1 MKKNNF
7 FFNAPLRSKTLNTQ
21 EEALQKVV
29 LAGKRL
35 KERRRELGI
44 SRSNLT
50 IRTKISVTVIEAI
63 ENGWIKQLP
72 EKTYLAKMLYI
83 LEKELELEKNT
94 FNPFLELDSP
104 KKLSK
109 VKIFTPGNIDFI
121 YTWHGSL
128 IYIILILISILIIN
142 KQQSY
147 LSIKKTQ
154 TTSPIIDNKI
164 VEDLK

>member
-50 IRTKISVTVIEAI
+50 IKTKISVTVIEAI

-94 FNPFLELDSP
+94 FNPFL
-104 KKLSK
+104 
-109 VKIFTPGNIDFI
+109 
-121 YTWHGSL
+121 
-128 IYIILILISILIIN
+128 
-142 KQQSY
+142 
-147 LSIKKTQ
+147 
-154 TTSPIIDNKI
+154 
-164 VEDLK
+164 